1 MSAPLHS
8 PRSLRTIVLLL
19 ALLLASWLAAFG
31 YTVWR
36 LKQDALANGM
46 DRAATQVRNFEEF
59 LTQTLKVID
68 ITADT
73 LDPQLK
79 PQGGIDPLALERA
92 LSAALRPTP
101 YLRSLSLLDANGRI
115 VASSNPRNLG
125 VQVDTRGFFPA
136 TGPES
141 NVLRID
147 VPWRGRD
154 FDTAKPPAA
163 APTNSPDPGFIPVLH
178 KLSGGRQG
186 LWLLAALNP
195 DYFAN
200 HFSQLLDP
208 AQGHV
213 QWLRYD
219 TRLLLST
226 HPNDVPGTTAD
237 SGITPEG
244 LAQRESGR
252 LTRRLSDGRHVL
264 TAYRAS
270 SQFPVVLV
278 VNIDRDRVLA
288 AWREEARSL
297 GINVLPILL
306 ALCIASV
313 LVWRRQQRIGL
324 QQIELERE
332 RLLAASVFDAS
343 SDAIILT
350 RPDGEIL
357 AVNAAWE
364 QLNEYGATE
373 AIGRNPRMLQSGM
386 QNPAFYRAMWD
397 SLQRTGHWQGEIVN
411 RRKGGS
417 VYTALLTINAVTDA
431 SGKLLHYVSV
441 ATDISARK
449 REEAQLAEHATALAL
464 AKEAAESANRAKS
477 AFLANISHELRTP
490 MNGIMG
496 MTMLAKRR
504 VTDPKAQAQLDTA
517 SRSAEGLLALINDLI
532 EISSIEADR
541 LKLEDLPFTLN
552 SIRATVSL
560 LVQRKANDKGL
571 EFTLALE
578 HSLGEIGL
586 RGDPGRLA
594 NIILNLASNAVKFTE
609 AGFVAIRFLAIDES
623 PDELEMRVEVADSGI
638 GLEPADQRRAFHLF
652 EQGDGSRTRKYGGT
666 GLGLALCKRLVESMG
681 GTIGLSSTIGVGS
694 TFWFV
699 LRLRKDLQPLVP
711 DAAVDAA
718 NSVS

>member
-1 MSAPLHS
+1 
-8 PRSLRTIVLLL
+8 
-19 ALLLASWLAAFG
+19 
-31 YTVWR
+31 
-36 LKQDALANGM
+36 
-46 DRAATQVRNFEEF
+46 
-59 LTQTLKVID
+59 
-68 ITADT
+68 
-73 LDPQLK
+73 
-79 PQGGIDPLALERA
+79 
-92 LSAALRPTP
+92 
-101 YLRSLSLLDANGRI
+101 
-115 VASSNPRNLG
+115 
-125 VQVDTRGFFPA
+125 
-136 TGPES
+136 
-141 NVLRID
+141 
-147 VPWRGRD
+147 
-154 FDTAKPPAA
+154 
-163 APTNSPDPGFIPVLH
+163 
-178 KLSGGRQG
+178 
-186 LWLLAALNP
+186 
-195 DYFAN
+195 
-200 HFSQLLDP
+200 LLDP
-208 AQGHV
+208 AEGHV

-226 HPNDVPGTTAD
+226 HPDDVPGAAAEN
-237 SGITPEG
+237 GITPEG

-252 LTRRLSDGRHVL
+252 LTHRLSDGRHAL

-270 SQFPVVLV
+270 SQFPVVMV

-364 QLNEYGATE
+364 QLNEYGANE

-571 EFTLALE
+571 EFTLALDVLPRRGRPARRSGTADQ
-578 HSLGEIGL
+578 HHPQSRQQRGQIHRSGL
-586 RGDPGRLA
+586 RRDPLPGC
-594 NIILNLASNAVKFTE
+594 
-609 AGFVAIRFLAIDES
+609 IDDS
-623 PDELEMRVEVADSGI
+623 PDELELRVEVADSGI

-681 GTIGLSSTIGVGS
+681 GTIGLASTIGVGS

-699 LRLRKDLQPLVP
+699 LRLRKDLQPQVP
-711 DAAVDAA
+711 DAAVAAA